1 MPERW
6 QALALLAVASSLR
19 WGELMALKRADVNLR
34 AGTVRVL
41 RSLSDD
47 KGRMALGPPKSEAGK
62 RTVAIPDPVVPVL
75 REHLREF
82 SEKGAAGRV
91 FVGAKGATLRR
102 TNFQA
107 MWRKGVEKAG
117 LPPEFRFH
125 DLRHTGNTWAAGSG
139 ANLRELMERMGHSS
153 TRAALIYLHASGS
166 GDRRIADGIGR
177 QMAGGD
183 VEDQADDD
191 GDEGSAGVPARA

>member
-1 MPERW
+1 MI
-6 QALALLAVASSLR
+6 
-19 WGELMALKRADVNLR
+19 
-34 AGTVRVL
+34 AGTSAVVGEVEPFRH
-41 RSLSDD
+41 
-47 KGRMALGPPKSEAGK
+47 MALGPPKSAAGK

-75 REHLREF
+75 REHIREF
-82 SEKGAAGRV
+82 SEKGAGGRV

-107 MWRKGVEKAG
+107 MWRKGVKKAG
-117 LPPEFRFH
+117 LPPVFRFH

-153 TRAALIYLHASGS
+153 TRAALIYLHGSRS

-183 VEDQADDD
+183 GDDQGDEDDD
-191 GDEGSAGVPARA
+191 GGPLGRQLGRDLARRPISCSVPPLWPGLRRSSDLVWSG